1 MRARDLVGFTR
12 FALAVSVGCSLFALP
27 ALAQANFQGPGSVFH
42 GVPPS
47 VTSFGF
53 GGQPGFHG
61 VPASVTSLGFGSTG
75 FHLHHGFGVP
85 VVVGHSGFHHRRHGF
100 AFPGFFGGGYYIP
113 YAYPDYDVMDTG
125 VDDSMEDD
133 AGYGP
138 TVFDRSGQAR
148 VPPVTPSPSEEDY
161 RAELRAK
168 AEAEAAPAPQP
179 EQPVAEQP
187 PTVLVFKDGHQQQ
200 VVNYAIV
207 GSTLYD
213 LSNGR
218 TRKVALAELD
228 LRATVQQ
235 NDQRGVDFQLPAG
248 TKPN

>member
-1 MRARDLVGFTR
+1 MRARDLGGFR
-12 FALAVSVGCSLFALP
+12 GFALAASVACSLLVFP
-27 ALAQANFQGPGSVFH
+27 ALGQTNFRGPGSVFH

-61 VPASVTSLGFGSTG
+61 VPPSVTSLGFGSNG
-75 FHLHHGFGVP
+75 FHLHNGFGVP
-85 VVVGHSGFHHRRHGF
+85 VFVRHPGFHHHRQF

-113 YAYPDYDVMDTG
+113 YAYPDYDMADTG
-125 VDDSMEDD
+125 VDDSMEN

-138 TVFDRSGQAR
+138 TIFDRSGQAP
-148 VPPVTPSPSEEDY
+148 VPVASPPPSNEDY
-161 RAELRAK
+161 RAELRAR
-168 AEAEAAPAPQP
+168 AEAPAAPPVQ
-179 EQPVAEQP
+179 QPVAEQP
-187 PTVLVFKDGHQQQ
+187 PTVLVFKDGHQQE

-213 LSNGR
+213 LSGGR
-218 TRKVALAELD
+218 TRRVALAELD
-228 LRATVQQ
+228 LTATVKQ

-248 TKPN
+248 TKLN

>member
-1 MRARDLVGFTR
+1 MRARDLRGFTR
-12 FALAVSVGCSLFALP
+12 FALAVGVAGSLLVVP
-27 ALAQANFQGPGSVFH
+27 ALAQTNFNNSGSVFH

-61 VPASVTSLGFGSTG
+61 VPASVTSLGFGSNG
-75 FHLHHGFGVP
+75 FHLDNGFGGP
-85 VVVGHSGFHHRRHGF
+85 VFVGHSGFRHHHRGF
-100 AFPGFFGGGYYIP
+100 GFPVVWGGGYYIP
-113 YAYPDYDVMDTG
+113 YAYPYDMMDTG

-133 AGYGP
+133 SSYGP
-138 TVFDRSGQAR
+138 TIFDRSGQAP
-148 VPPVTPSPSEEDY
+148 VPVAQPTPSEEDY

-168 AEAEAAPAPQP
+168 AAAAPAPQV

-207 GSTLYD
+207 GATLYD

-228 LRATVQQ
+228 LTATVKQ
-235 NDQRGVDFQLPAG
+235 NDLRGVDFQLPAG
-248 TKPN
+248 TKLN

>member
-1 MRARDLVGFTR
+1 MAARDLGGFSR
-12 FALAVSVGCSLFALP
+12 CALAVGVACSLCAFP
-27 ALAQANFQGPGSVFH
+27 ALAQTDFNGSGSVFH
-42 GVPPS
+42 GVPAS

-61 VPASVTSLGFGSTG
+61 VPASVTSLGFGSNG
-75 FHLHHGFGVP
+75 FHLHNGFGGP
-85 VVVGHSGFHHRRHGF
+85 VFVGHSGFHHHQRGF
-100 AFPGFFGGGYYIP
+100 RSPGFFGGGFYIP

-125 VDDSMEDD
+125 VDDSMENDSS
-133 AGYGP
+133 YGP
-138 TVFDRSGQAR
+138 TIFDRSGQAR
-148 VPPVTPSPSEEDY
+148 VPLTQPTPSEEDY

-168 AEAEAAPAPQP
+168 AQAAPAPQV

-207 GSTLYD
+207 GNTLYD
-213 LSNGR
+213 LSGGR
-218 TRKVALAELD
+218 TRRVALAELD
-228 LRATVQQ
+228 LTATVKQ

-248 TKPN
+248 TKLN

>member
-1 MRARDLVGFTR
+1 MRARDFGGWIR
-12 FALAVSVGCSLFALP
+12 FALAVGGACSLFAFP
-27 ALAQANFQGPGSVFH
+27 VLAQTNFRGSGSVFH

-53 GGQPGFHG
+53 GGHPGFHG
-61 VPASVTSLGFGSTG
+61 VPASVTSPGFGSNG
-75 FHLHHGFGVP
+75 FHLHNGFGVP
-85 VVVGHSGFHHRRHGF
+85 VVVGHSGFRRRRGF
-100 AFPGFFGGGYYIP
+100 AFPGFFGGGYYLP
-113 YAYPDYDVMDTG
+113 YAYPYDVMDTG

-138 TVFDRSGQAR
+138 TIFDRSGEAR
-148 VPPVTPSPSEEDY
+148 APLPPSAPSDEDY
-161 RAELRAK
+161 RAELRAN
-168 AEAEAAPAPQP
+168 AAAAAAPPVQ
-179 EQPVAEQP
+179 QPVAEQP

-213 LSNGR
+213 LSGGR

-228 LRATVQQ
+228 LAATVKQ
-235 NDQRGVDFQLPAG
+235 NDQRGVDFELPAG
-248 TKPN
+248 TKLN

>member
-1 MRARDLVGFTR
+1 MGARDLGGFTR
-12 FALAVSVGCSLFALP
+12 FALAITVACSLFAFP
-27 ALAQANFQGPGSVFH
+27 ALAQTNFHGQGSVFH

-53 GGQPGFHG
+53 GGHAGFHG
-61 VPASVTSLGFGSTG
+61 VPPSVTSLGFGSNG
-75 FHLHHGFGVP
+75 FHLHNGFGVP
-85 VVVGHSGFHHRRHGF
+85 VVVGHPGFRHHRGV
-100 AFPGFFGGGYYIP
+100 AYPGYFGGGYYLP
-113 YAYPDYDVMDTG
+113 YAYPYYDVTDTG

-138 TVFDRSGQAR
+138 TIFDRSGGAP
-148 VPPVTPSPSEEDY
+148 VALPPPSPSAEDY
-161 RAELRAK
+161 RAELRAR
-168 AEAEAAPAPQP
+168 AEAPASPVQ
-179 EQPVAEQP
+179 QPVAEQP

-213 LSNGR
+213 LSDGR

-228 LRATVQQ
+228 LAATVKQ
-235 NDQRGVDFQLPAG
+235 NDQRGVDFELPAG
-248 TKPN
+248 TKRN